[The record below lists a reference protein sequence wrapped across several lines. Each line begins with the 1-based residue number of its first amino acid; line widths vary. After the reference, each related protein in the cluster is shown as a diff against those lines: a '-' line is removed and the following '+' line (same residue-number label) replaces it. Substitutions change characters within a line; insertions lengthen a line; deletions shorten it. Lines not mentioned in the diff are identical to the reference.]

1 MLFLHQTVLFYVY
14 NSVKMTKSV
23 VKGRTLSHPLIFYN
37 IIGNESVLLW
47 SEALRLSKKKKKD
60 NFSDCNV
67 FEAAGK
73 SSHVDAPISSLPT
86 VCRRKSLSMEKSH
99 WSLKVNTIYCTW
111 PPCWGHRGPRP
122 QLWLVVLVLNS
133 SETSLCLRLTFYHS
147 SSQSVKTFS
156 TYSRFH
162 SVTSSVAN
170 IHTVGLFW
178 PQCFGWRTSSG
189 VQGRWVTFGP
199 HLLNCPFSLIVPLT
213 QHVYCMYYM
222 YVDFKI
228 FLF

>member
-170 IHTVGLFW
+170 IYCRSVLTSVLWMEDVF
-178 PQCFGWRTSSG
+178 RSSG
-189 VQGRWVTFGP
+189 PLGDLWSSPSELSILTDSSTDAAC
-199 HLLNCPFSLIVPLT
+199 LL
-213 QHVYCMYYM
+213 HVL
-222 YVDFKI
+222 YVCRF
-228 FLF
+228 

>member
-37 IIGNESVLLW
+37 IIGNESVLLR
-47 SEALRLSKKKKKD
+47 SEALRLSKKKKD

-73 SSHVDAPISSLPT
+73 SSHVDGPISSLPT

-99 WSLKVNTIYCTW
+99 WSVKVNTIYCTW

-133 SETSLCLRLTFYHS
+133 SETSLCLRLTFYNS
-147 SSQSVKTFS
+147 SSPSVKTFS

-170 IHTVGLFW
+170 IYCRSVLTSVLWMEDVF
-178 PQCFGWRTSSG
+178 RSSG
-189 VQGRWVTFGP
+189 PLGDLWSSPPELSILTDSSTDAAC
-199 HLLNCPFSLIVPLT
+199 LL
-213 QHVYCMYYM
+213 HVL
-222 YVDFKI
+222 YVCRF
-228 FLF
+228 

>member
-47 SEALRLSKKKKKD
+47 SEALRLSKKNKK

-67 FEAAGK
+67 LEAAGK

-99 WSLKVNTIYCTW
+99 WSVKVNTIYCTW
-111 PPCWGHRGPRP
+111 PPCWGHRGPRQHLWQYCCTGTELLRNFTLSPSDLLP
-122 QLWLVVLVLNS
+122 QLLSKCQNILYL
-133 SETSLCLRLTFYHS
+133 
-147 SSQSVKTFS
+147 QSVPLCHLQCS
-156 TYSRFH
+156 QHTYCR
-162 SVTSSVAN
+162 SVLTSVLWMED
-170 IHTVGLFW
+170 VF
-178 PQCFGWRTSSG
+178 RSSG
-189 VQGRWVTFGP
+189 PLGDLWSSPSELSILTDSSTDAAC
-199 HLLNCPFSLIVPLT
+199 LL
-213 QHVYCMYYM
+213 HVL
-222 YVDFKI
+222 YVCRF
-228 FLF
+228 

>member
-1 MLFLHQTVLFYVY
+1 MSLITEWSSQTF
-14 NSVKMTKSV
+14 K
-23 VKGRTLSHPLIFYN
+23 
-37 IIGNESVLLW
+37 
-47 SEALRLSKKKKKD
+47 KKKKKD
-60 NFSDCNV
+60 NFSDCNI

-99 WSLKVNTIYCTW
+99 WSVKVNTIYCTW
-111 PPCWGHRGPRP
+111 PPCWGHRGPRQ

-147 SSQSVKTFS
+147 SSPSVKTFS

-170 IHTVGLFW
+170 IYCRSVLTSVLWMEDVF
-178 PQCFGWRTSSG
+178 RSSG
-189 VQGRWVTFGP
+189 PLGDLWSSPPELSILTDSSTDAAC
-199 HLLNCPFSLIVPLT
+199 LL
-213 QHVYCMYYM
+213 HVL
-222 YVDFKI
+222 YVCRF
-228 FLF
+228 